1 MSGRPPS
8 RLRLALVGAV
18 AAVGFAP
25 LAAAIVAA
33 VYRFP
38 IPFAEY
44 VTGVGGMPAAALAS
58 VFYLAL
64 GGFVVLGAFGAA
76 AGALLAGTA
85 AATRH
90 AVAASFV
97 IAVVGALSL
106 ALLEYV
112 IGPW

>member
-1 MSGRPPS
+1 MSRKPPS
-8 RLRLALVGAV
+8 RLRPALVGAA

-44 VTGVGGMPAAALAS
+44 ATGLGGMPAAALAS

-64 GGFVVLGAFGAA
+64 GGFVVLGAFGAV
-76 AGALLAGTA
+76 AGALLAGA
-85 AATRH
+85 ASATRH
-90 AVAASFV
+90 VVTTSLA

-106 ALLEYV
+106 ALLEHV
-112 IGPW
+112 VGPW